1 MAKTLRRQVLPV
13 YLAMVTLSVLA
24 ATAVAV
30 GSLVM
35 LDGALRIAGLLSA
48 GLVVAGSAWLA
59 SRWVVERISHPLL
72 EMRAAARRYAD
83 GDLEYRFSVSEPEEV
98 SAIADALNSMAIQ
111 LKARIGTMNRQ
122 RGEVEAILSSMVEG
136 VVVLDAASRVRSANA
151 AAARLAGSSP
161 SEATGRS
168 LLDVFRSTELAA
180 VADEAAIKDEPVE
193 RSVTLYRDEPRIIQV
208 HGSTLRST
216 TDPRPGTLLVLHD
229 ITQIKR
235 LEDIRKDFVANVSHE
250 LKTPVTTIKGFVE
263 TLLDGTHHEPD
274 QMHRFLEIVMQ
285 NANRLN
291 AIIED
296 LLSLSRLE
304 HSEGEIPR
312 NRTDLRFIVR
322 RVADACVRAAA
333 EKEITVEHHSEGY
346 CEAEVS
352 ASLIEQALVNLID
365 NAIKYGDHGTAV
377 TITLRGEPKR
387 VSIAVSDN
395 GPGIVP
401 TALPRIFERFY
412 RVDRARSRAMGGTGL
427 GLAIVKHIA
436 LAHGGTVEVDSTV
449 GLGSTFTIVL
459 PRRSA
464 QDSAR
469 SS

>member
-1 MAKTLRRQVLPV
+1 
-13 YLAMVTLSVLA
+13 MVALSVLA
-24 ATAVAV
+24 ATALAV
-30 GSLVM
+30 SSLVM
-35 LDGALRIAGLLSA
+35 LAGSARIAGLLAA
-48 GLVVAGSAWLA
+48 GVVVAASAWLA
-59 SRWVVERISHPLL
+59 SRWVVTRISRPLL
-72 EMRAAARRYAD
+72 DMRAAARRYAD

-98 SAIADALNSMAIQ
+98 NAIAEALNSMAIQ

-122 RGEVEAILSSMVEG
+122 RGELEAILSSMVEG

-151 AAARLAGSSP
+151 AAARLAGCSP

-250 LKTPVTTIKGFVE
+250 LKTPVTTIKGFIE
-263 TLLDGTHHEPD
+263 TLLDGSEHDPA
-274 QMHRFLEIVMQ
+274 QAQRFLEIVMQ
-285 NANRLN
+285 NANRLH

-304 HSEGEIPR
+304 QSEGEIPR
-312 NRTDLRFIVR
+312 DRTDLRFLIR
-322 RVADACVRAAA
+322 RVAENCARAAG
-333 EKEITVEHHSEGY
+333 EKGITVERRCEGE

-352 ASLIEQALVNLID
+352 ASLVEQALVNLVD
-365 NAIKYGDHGTAV
+365 NALKYSDHGAAV
-377 TITLRGEPKR
+377 TIELHGDADRIT
-387 VSIAVSDN
+387 IAVSDN

-401 TALPRIFERFY
+401 TAVPRIFERFY

-436 LAHGGTVEVDSTV
+436 LAHGGTVQVESTV

-459 PRRSA
+459 PRNAPHRSP
-464 QDSAR
+464 R